1 MGCQCNK
8 KNEENS
14 EDEIKKD
21 SLDNFNEEMK
31 RNNNFNNKEDI
42 FGLNNEEGNEEDIQ
56 KDTDKFKSSNKD
68 IGNNIDNED
77 YNAKLIEEKNEK
89 YRDYPEKMVDIINRI
104 RDDPSSYADFIE
116 DWIKYIINERD
127 KEDKTKIKII
137 FKKKVKVALTR
148 GEEAFREAEEILRNM
163 QSLPPLELNGNI
175 NIPLPE
181 TEEEIKDP
189 TFLKEQVKLLR
200 ETTNIDIFYKDLI
213 KIPEVSALLMVV
225 DDNIKNPGRKRHAI
239 LNKDF
244 KYVGINSHFIGKKF
258 VAYFAFSK

>member
-116 DWIKYIINERD
+116 DSIKYIINERD

-137 FKKKVKVALTR
+137 FKKKVKVAL
-148 GEEAFREAEEILRNM
+148 
-163 QSLPPLELNGNI
+163 
-175 NIPLPE
+175 
-181 TEEEIKDP
+181 
-189 TFLKEQVKLLR
+189 
-200 ETTNIDIFYKDLI
+200 IFI
-213 KIPEVSALLMVV
+213 
-225 DDNIKNPGRKRHAI
+225 
-239 LNKDF
+239 
-244 KYVGINSHFIGKKF
+244 
-258 VAYFAFSK
+258 